1 MPAAL
6 ACATRPDL
14 DDRLS
19 GLRDAYGEL
28 DGPSLLRAFLT
39 GPFAGRTACVSSFGA
54 ESAVLLDMVA
64 QVDRAT
70 PVIFLETGKLFAET
84 LAYRREL
91 CAALGLTDVRV
102 VRPEPADLA
111 RHDADG
117 RLQASDP
124 DLCCQLRKTEPLD
137 RALDGFAAWITG
149 RKRFQGGARVALP
162 TIEGDPVTG
171 KIKLNPLA
179 RWSAEDIRHYRRDR
193 RLPLHPLVLRGFQ
206 SIGCAPCTRPV
217 GADAPPRA
225 GRWWGLDKTECG
237 IHRPGV

>member
-6 ACATRPDL
+6 AYPTRPAG
-14 DDRLS
+14 DDHLR
-19 GLRDAYGEL
+19 GLREAYGGL
-28 DGPSLLRAFLT
+28 DGPELLHAFLT

-64 QVDRAT
+64 AVDRAT
-70 PVIFLETGKLFAET
+70 PVIFLDTGKLFPET
-84 LAYRREL
+84 LGYQREL
-91 CAALGLTDVRV
+91 GAFLGLADVRI
-102 VRPEPADLA
+102 VRPDPADLA
-111 RHDADG
+111 RHDSDG
-117 RLQASDP
+117 QGHARDP
-124 DLCCQLRKTEPLD
+124 DLCCQLRKTDPLD
-137 RALDGFAAWITG
+137 RALTGFAAWITG

-162 TIEGDPVTG
+162 TIEGDPLTG

-179 RWSAEDIRHYRRDR
+179 GWSIDEIRAWRRR
-193 RLPLHPLVLRGFQ
+193 RGLPLHPLVVHGFP

-217 GADAPPRA
+217 SGDAPPRA